1 MDSAYSKLVKK
12 ENEIIQLFEPP
23 FNHAALNPG
32 YIKGY
37 LPGVRENGGQYT
49 HAAIWLIM
57 ATALQQNKT
66 RTYELINLV
75 NPLNHGNTADAIK
88 KYKIE
93 PYVIAADVYA
103 VENQKGRGGW
113 TWYTGSAA
121 WMYQL
126 LIESFF
132 GLKRLGNKLS
142 FEPCLPEEWS
152 AFSIT
157 YQYGESV
164 YQLNFEQQASWKETT
179 VLVDETLQEG
189 NAVFLVN
196 DRETHQ
202 VSIRMPMTTG
212 VSEKLLPEAVKV

>member
-1 MDSAYSKLVKK
+1 M
-12 ENEIIQLFEPP
+12 
-23 FNHAALNPG
+23 NPG

-57 ATALQQNKT
+57 ASAVRRNKE
-66 RTYELINLV
+66 RTYELINLI
-75 NPLNHGNTADAIK
+75 NPLNHGSTADKIK

-103 VENQKGRGGW
+103 VENHLGRGGW
-113 TWYTGSAA
+113 TWYTGSAG

-126 LIESFF
+126 LIETFF
-132 GLKRLGNKLS
+132 GLKRNGNKLY
-142 FEPCLPEEWS
+142 FEPCFPENWP
-152 AFSIT
+152 AFTLS

-164 YQLNFEQQASWKETT
+164 YQLNFDQQLTWKETT
-179 VLVDETLQEG
+179 ILLDETVQEG

-196 DRETHQ
+196 DKETHQ
-202 VSIRMPMTTG
+202 VTIRLPLTIGKTL
-212 VSEKLLPEAVKV
+212 KQLPEAVKV